1 MAASPSLHA
10 AATKYSRRWPVP
22 RTPGAPAI
30 TITLAT
36 IYWER
41 CLAVRPALRRVPAN
55 QSALLWLALSWPCG
69 CLLGW
74 TCFR

>member
-22 RTPGAPAI
+22 RTRGAPAI
-30 TITLAT
+30 TFPVAT

-55 QSALLWLALSWPCG
+55 QSTLLWLALSWPCG